1 LRKSFGLLLLHSS
14 EFWFSS
20 LLFPLIVREG
30 SFATPQQLAP
40 TICVC
45 LLFPLIVREGSFG
58 TPQQLAPTIC
68 VWLKEETQN
77 VHKEEENYR

>member
-20 LLFPLIVREG
+20 LLFPLIVCEG

-40 TICVC
+40 TICD
-45 LLFPLIVREGSFG
+45 
-58 TPQQLAPTIC
+58 
-68 VWLKEETQN
+68 WLKEETQN